1 MIITTQH
8 HNSSNSSH
16 WASNIH
22 THTHIH
28 ISPKIDKLKKKN
40 THPMIALKTDVLQN
54 KIYPEISFCSLVV
67 AAIIRTCSLRFLL
80 HGGRLLFL

>member
-1 MIITTQH
+1 MIITTQQ

-22 THTHIH
+22 TH
-28 ISPKIDKLKKKN
+28 ISPKIDNLKKKN

-67 AAIIRTCSLRFLL
+67 AAIIGTCSLIFLND
-80 HGGRLLFL
+80 GP